1 VTIPCNGCVSLHD
14 PGPAPQQRAGTCT
27 LQDYHRFHLPVS
39 GTIRCIRHVR
49 GKLYTVNPIAVASTY
64 ANVFTQVLI
73 DILPMLPSMQPACG
87 SLWQCLGARQA
98 AMKHKV
104 DAFVCDICPCRTSG
118 RW

>member
-1 VTIPCNGCVSLHD
+1 MWAAYGQLLSSVVWVCSSAVS
-14 PGPAPQQRAGTCT
+14 TCI

-64 ANVFTQVLI
+64 ANVFTQVLTTSTAPFRG
-73 DILPMLPSMQPACG
+73 ILGRVYTQP
-87 SLWQCLGARQA
+87 LKPLCLVFDA
-98 AMKHKV
+98 ATE
-104 DAFVCDICPCRTSG
+104 ASVCCNTACRTSE

>member
-1 VTIPCNGCVSLHD
+1 MCHLHD
-14 PGPAPQQRAGTCT
+14 PGSSWVCSSAAVSGTCT

-73 DILPMLPSMQPACG
+73 VSTSCSNNHIVIPSHMQPAC
-87 SLWQCLGARQA
+87 S
-98 AMKHKV
+98 
-104 DAFVCDICPCRTSG
+104 
-118 RW
+118 